1 MGRPVPVYNGSVMDL
16 GYVGVKAPQFSFTR
30 LEGADPVLG
39 VEMASTGEVGC
50 LGDDFEEAFLK
61 ALISVGFKLPVRNV
75 LLSTGPIEAKAAFLE
90 SARTLRDMGV
100 HLYATHGTTAFLRAN
115 GIAATELYWPDEP
128 QSPNTLEI
136 LGARGVDLVINI
148 PKHSGE
154 EELAND
160 YVIRRKAADFGIP
173 LITNTQ
179 LAQRL
184 VEALSKKRM
193 EELQIKS
200 WQDYAPAE
208 RAPLRS
214 EPEDK
219 ELRSVA

>member
-1 MGRPVPVYNGSVMDL
+1 
-16 GYVGVKAPQFSFTR
+16 
-30 LEGADPVLG
+30 
-39 VEMASTGEVGC
+39 
-50 LGDDFEEAFLK
+50 
-61 ALISVGFKLPVRNV
+61 
-75 LLSTGPIEAKAAFLE
+75 
-90 SARTLRDMGV
+90 
-100 HLYATHGTTAFLRAN
+100 
-115 GIAATELYWPDEP
+115 
-128 QSPNTLEI
+128 
-136 LGARGVDLVINI
+136 VDLVINI